1 MSNKT
6 MWLGRIACAIL
17 VTFALSARERPAR
30 SSENENLKSTE
41 VRTAWPP
48 ETMSG
53 TITMVDPAQHL
64 VVVQDSSGIPFDMV
78 VTGSTQIRSGNQKL
92 TFGDLTSDIN
102 KNVSLHFIPERR
114 GDVARSIQL
123 NG

>member
-1 MSNKT
+1 
-6 MWLGRIACAIL
+6 
-17 VTFALSARERPAR
+17 
-30 SSENENLKSTE
+30 
-41 VRTAWPP
+41 
-48 ETMSG
+48 
-53 TITMVDPAQHL
+53 MVDPAQHL